1 MSNSKDAFYDKFVKK
16 NNSHAVQNKS
26 SKNNKNSYDEKSQ
39 RKNNQNKNNQSTK
52 NQHTKN
58 QNTKNHRKDFIKANK
73 ILNSELV
80 LEQKNVFADF
90 SKILNKDSK
99 NLLSSFDKIAK
110 KALGLSSKKEEQLP
124 KEIRKLFHELT
135 DDRGSR
141 KVNYLNNP
149 IKLSAYI
156 YYYMWWNIVRSF
168 KLISNL
174 NFNLNDDSVI
184 ADFGCGPFTML
195 CAFWIARPELREKKL
210 NWYCVDISS
219 KALSAG
225 ENIFKSL
232 CEYSG
237 VKQDDLAWKVTKVV
251 GKFGT
256 KLNKP
261 VDLFISA
268 NMFNEIFWDSKLRI
282 YSEANKAVNNISK
295 YLKTG
300 GSSLVIEP
308 GIPQGG
314 EFIYY
319 LRKAF
324 LQKNFFVKSP
334 CPNSK
339 NCSIP
344 ASSDKNLLSKNFP
357 TANNK
362 WCHFSFFTDD
372 APKKLIDLSE
382 NANLKKVRASLS
394 FLYCKEFN
402 KGANENSQKQL
413 QKNSTK
419 ENSKEDK
426 KIFLARISSD
436 VLKLPDGKIG
446 RYACSEKGFL
456 LIVERYSPKAK
467 LKQYIEGALIKL
479 EVKNINLFLKDKKTG
494 ALLFEV

>member
-1 MSNSKDAFYDKFVKK
+1 MSNSKDVFYDKFIKK
-16 NNSHAVQNKS
+16 NNSHPTKNKS
-26 SKNNKNSYDEKSQ
+26 SKNNKNDNEKAKH
-39 RKNNQNKNNQSTK
+39 KNNQYKSNQ
-52 NQHTKN
+52 NLKN
-58 QNTKNHRKDFIKANK
+58 QNVKNHKKDFIKANK

-90 SKILNKDSK
+90 SKTLNKDSK

-110 KALGLSSKKEEQLP
+110 KALGLSSKEEDQLP

-156 YYYMWWNIVRSF
+156 YYYMWWNLVRAF
-168 KLISNL
+168 KLVSNL
-174 NFNLNDDSVI
+174 GLDLNDDAVI

-210 NWYCVDISS
+210 HWYCVDISS

-237 VKQDDLAWKVTKVV
+237 LKQDDLTWKVTKVV

-268 NMFNEIFWDSKLRI
+268 NMFNEIFWDSRLKI
-282 YSEANKAVNNISK
+282 YSEANKAVGSISK
-295 YLKTG
+295 YLKKG

-334 CPNSK
+334 CPNSQ

-372 APKKLIDLSE
+372 APKKLIDLSDS
-382 NANLKKVRASLS
+382 ANLKKVRASLS

-402 KGANENSQKQL
+402 KSENGNSQKQL
-413 QKNSTK
+413 QKNSKK
-419 ENSKEDK
+419 EKSQEDK

-436 VLKLPDGKIG
+436 LLKLPDGKIG

-479 EVKNINLFLKDKKTG
+479 ETKNINLFLKDKKTG
-494 ALLFEV
+494 ALLFEI